1 VGQTSIN
8 LDLGTQSAYPDDG
21 LSFNLDPSGNLVWA
35 QEASDFNDV
44 PNIENG
50 DIYTPVFAVNYGQQ
64 NQNYFKNIKLDQREF
79 AETMESLQI
88 IEEISQTGDKSKPT
102 YAGNNLFDV
111 YQTRAYS
118 AEVEMMGSA
127 MIQPM
132 MYFQLSNIPMF
143 RGAYLIY
150 KVNHKITPHSM
161 VTTFKGN
168 RAKKTKTP
176 LLDKATMYMNLIGTQ
191 TGSGK
196 ISSRSSVSGTFPPIV
211 QTIIDNGGRN
221 GSVESGNITL
231 KPIPFDR
238 LKAIGDPFN
247 KKNLKDENL
256 LLTEAV
262 EPLINM
268 LNDWTDWMSNNGF
281 KGVSSGNKKLYT
293 YITSIFR
300 DIAKQEDVKRQ
311 KTAEGR
317 PKEAATPGTS
327 PHGWAMAVD
336 LQFFKKN
343 GQIIDNKNSVANKS
357 FDINVNP
364 SIKWLY
370 DNSYK
375 YGWILPYSLR
385 DGAGTEEHWH
395 WEYHGKSAKCLVE
408 KNPNVYGYKMDTSGT
423 IKDFVKNPK
432 DSFGEEAVYTG
443 CDYRYI
449 KMSDGSD
456 GGYVGGN
463 ECPKITTVNDTSK
476 RVEYK
481 KVYKIAKNIFKEL
494 NKTSLSG
501 MLGHFQYESNFNP
514 TAYNS
519 SGGGCGAFG
528 IAQWRGNRFKNLEA
542 FAIEKNKKIDDI
554 EIQLEFIKK
563 ELQGDY
569 KNVWDL
575 LIGGNLSLL
584 QATAIVHISFGLG
597 NSNPNGYYK
606 DITNQSEYLSVY
618 LSKNGKTPQT
628 VPKRYK
634 NAEEFFNIAT

>member
-1 VGQTSIN
+1 
-8 LDLGTQSAYPDDG
+8 
-21 LSFNLDPSGNLVWA
+21 LSFNLDTNGNIVWA
-35 QEASDFNDV
+35 KEASDFNEE
-44 PNIENG
+44 PNLNDG
-50 DIYTPVFAVNYGQQ
+50 DMYTPVFAVNYGQQ

-88 IEEISQTGDKSKPT
+88 IEELSQTGDKSKPT
-102 YAGNNLFDV
+102 YVGNNLFEV

-150 KVNHKITPHSM
+150 KVSHKITPHSM

-176 LLDKATMYMNLIGTQ
+176 LLDKATMYMSLIGTQ
-191 TGSGK
+191 TGGAP
-196 ISSRSSVSGTFPPIV
+196 ISSRSTVSGTFPPIV
-211 QTIIDNGGRN
+211 QTIIENDGRN
-221 GSVESGNITL
+221 GSVISGNITV
-231 KPIPFDR
+231 KAIPFDK
-238 LKAIGDPFN
+238 LKAVGDPFN

-268 LNDWTDWMSNNGF
+268 LNDWTDWMSTNGF

-300 DIAKQEDVKRQ
+300 DTAKQEDVKRQ
-311 KTAEGR
+311 KIAEGR
-317 PKEAATPGTS
+317 PKEAATPGIS

-343 GQIIDNKNSVANKS
+343 GELIDNKNSVANKS

-364 SIKWLY
+364 AIKWLY

-375 YGWILPYSLR
+375 YGWVLPYSLR

-432 DSFGEEAVYTG
+432 DSSGKEAVYTG

-449 KMSDGSD
+449 KMADGSD
-456 GGYVGGN
+456 DGGSVPSKAPNLKCGKASAN
-463 ECPKITTVNDTSK
+463 DVNSVYPRSK
-476 RVEYK
+476 K
-481 KVYKIAKNIFKEL
+481 W
-494 NKTSLSG
+494 LSG
-501 MLGHFQYESNFNP
+501 PAEVIVKQTNGPKVSVKKTDFPQVKKETTIVTPQEYIKAAESIIDKLAPNATNKQKKLILV
-514 TAYNS
+514 S
-519 SGGGCGAFG
+519 
-528 IAQWRGNRFKNLEA
+528 A
-542 FAIEKNKKIDDI
+542 FAISKSEQGAGDGFRGFNNNISGIESDGFKVFNKSDVNGYVVIPEGGTGI
-554 EIQLEFIKK
+554 TKK
-563 ELQGDY
+563 Y
-569 KNVWDL
+569 FSFS
-575 LIGGNLSLL
+575 NLSAGLVPL
-584 QATAIVHISFGLG
+584 ISKIMERNMFDTGGGANEWAWRYFRDWNGFGARTL
-597 NSNPNGYYK
+597 
-606 DITNQSEYLSVY
+606 
-618 LSKNGKTPQT
+618 
-628 VPKRYK
+628 
-634 NAEEFFNIAT
+634 